1 MNRLGCFNLKMKTS
15 KPYALLRSGFPYK
28 KSLGM
33 RRLTNHPTSVGIYN
47 SKIYI
52 LCRSEGTAT
61 IRILTYDD
69 EDLGTIGK
77 YGSDSEEHLLWP
89 NTIKFDKDGNLFIS
103 DEGKH
108 KIIILSETGKFIK
121 SWGIKGDKEGQFNRP
136 SGICFTSKGNL
147 IVSDTL
153 NHRIQEYTPDGNF
166 VRQFGENGTDKG
178 QFNMPWG
185 VATDSKDNIY
195 VSDWKTNRIQK
206 FSYAND
212 YIFSIGEK
220 GTNNGFFNQP
230 TYLEVDP
237 HDDLYVSD
245 TFNNRVQQFN
255 ENGMYLDKFTGNSS
269 LSKSGIDYLLS
280 NAYPMRLREMTSL
293 EEQKLLRKPRGLAF
307 DNDLNLFICDYW
319 SYRVQIYQ
327 KQTIPLKESDI
338 SPPIRSSSLLV
349 T

>member
-1 MNRLGCFNLKMKTS
+1 MKPE
-15 KPYALLRSGFPYK
+15 KPYALLRTGFPYQK
-28 KSLGM
+28 TVGM
-33 RRLTNHPTSVGIYN
+33 RRLTNHPTSVGINN

-52 LCRSEGTAT
+52 LCRSEGASS
-61 IRILTYDD
+61 IRVLTYDD

-77 YGSDSEEHLLWP
+77 YGSESDEQFLWP
-89 NTIKFDKDGNLFIS
+89 NTIKFDINGNIFIS

-108 KIIILSETGKFIK
+108 KIIILSEKGEYIK
-121 SWGIKGDKEGQFNRP
+121 SWGEKGTKEGQFNRP

-166 VRQFGENGTDKG
+166 VRQFGKKGTDQG

-195 VSDWKTNRIQK
+195 VSDWKNDRIQK
-206 FSYAND
+206 FSDKND
-212 YIFSIGEK
+212 FIFSIGKK
-220 GTNNGFFNQP
+220 GSNNGEFNQP
-230 TYLEVDP
+230 TYIEVDP
-237 HDDLYVSD
+237 HDDLYIAD

-255 ENGMYLDKFTGNSS
+255 QDGMYLDKFTGNSS

-293 EEQKLLRKPRGLAF
+293 EEQKLLRNPRGLVF
-307 DNDLNLFICDYW
+307 DNNLNLFICDYL

-327 KQTIPLKESDI
+327 KQTIPLKETDI